1 MIKGALTFLS
11 GVVIGV
17 VFRSVIIR
25 ATWLLIEYVRH
36 EFVNLSQLLR

>member
-1 MIKGALTFLS
+1 MIKGILAFLS

-25 ATWLLIEYVRH
+25 AAWLLIEYVRH
-36 EFVNLSQLLR
+36 EFVNISQLIR

>member
-1 MIKGALTFLS
+1 MKGVFAFLS

-25 ATWLLIEYVRH
+25 VAWLLIGYVRH
-36 EFVNLSQLLR
+36 EFEHISQLVR